1 MAAAVGVGGAAAG
14 GGDVARAEREIELF
28 GWGRYGGRET
38 GGKKREAERES
49 VVGVGEAVAEGDAL
63 DVVDRQEGKG
73 ERRAERLVDRT
84 GRGLS

>member
-1 MAAAVGVGGAAAG
+1 LGRPIEMAAAVGVGGAAAG
-14 GGDVARAEREIELF
+14 GGDVARA
-28 GWGRYGGRET
+28 